1 MTQYDQYDHMMFTKL
16 FQQEMIFIHMSCDV
30 LDIYPREED
39 MSSFQNMDRKRMHLE
54 EEEKENSDIKQS
66 LRVLANGITEL
77 QASLMKPKER
87 KPNLKD
93 IDQKVDIIIEILRSW
108 DTSSTAY
115 LNSQL
120 YEESGQDV
128 LQNQI

>member
-1 MTQYDQYDHMMFTKL
+1 
-16 FQQEMIFIHMSCDV
+16 
-30 LDIYPREED
+30 
-39 MSSFQNMDRKRMHLE
+39 MSSFQNMDRKRMHLQE
-54 EEEKENSDIKQS
+54 EVKENSDIRQS
-66 LRVLANGITEL
+66 LQVLANGITEL

-108 DTSSTAY
+108 DTSSTSY

-120 YEESGQDV
+120 HEEAGQDV

>member
-1 MTQYDQYDHMMFTKL
+1 MY
-16 FQQEMIFIHMSCDV
+16 V
-30 LDIYPREED
+30 
-39 MSSFQNMDRKRMHLE
+39 E
-54 EEEKENSDIKQS
+54 EEENNNSEIKHS
-66 LRVLANGITEL
+66 LQVLANGITEL

-93 IDQKVDIIIEILRSW
+93 IDQKIDIILEILKSW

-120 YEESGQDV
+120 CEEVGRDKK
-128 LQNQI
+128 

>member
-1 MTQYDQYDHMMFTKL
+1 MMFTKQ

-39 MSSFQNMDRKRMHLE
+39 MPSFQNMDRKRMHLE

-93 IDQKVDIIIEILRSW
+93 LDKKVDIVIEILRSW
-108 DTSSTAY
+108 DTSSTSY

-120 YEESGQDV
+120 YEELGQDV

>member
-1 MTQYDQYDHMMFTKL
+1 MCIFIQYDAHHMMFTKQ

-66 LRVLANGITEL
+66 LQVLANGITEL

-93 IDQKVDIIIEILRSW
+93 LNQKVDIIIDILRSW

-120 YEESGQDV
+120 YKESGQ
-128 LQNQI
+128 NKK

>member
-1 MTQYDQYDHMMFTKL
+1 
-16 FQQEMIFIHMSCDV
+16 
-30 LDIYPREED
+30 
-39 MSSFQNMDRKRMHLE
+39 MHLE

-66 LRVLANGITEL
+66 LQVLANGITEL

>member
-1 MTQYDQYDHMMFTKL
+1 
-16 FQQEMIFIHMSCDV
+16 
-30 LDIYPREED
+30 
-39 MSSFQNMDRKRMHLE
+39 MDCKRMRLE
-54 EEEKENSDIKQS
+54 DEEIENSDIKQS
-66 LRVLANGITEL
+66 LQVLANGITEL
-77 QASLMKPKER
+77 QASLTKPKER

-120 YEESGQDV
+120 YEESGQDKK
-128 LQNQI
+128 

>member
-1 MTQYDQYDHMMFTKL
+1 
-16 FQQEMIFIHMSCDV
+16 MISKGNDIHSYVSRDF
-30 LDIYPREED
+30 LDIYPREKD
-39 MSSFQNMDRKRMHLE
+39 MSSFQNMDRKRMHLQE
-54 EEEKENSDIKQS
+54 EVKENSDIRQS
-66 LRVLANGITEL
+66 LQVLANGITEL

-93 IDQKVDIIIEILRSW
+93 IDQKVDIIIKILRSW

-120 YEESGQDV
+120 YEEAEQDKT
-128 LQNQI
+128 

>member
-1 MTQYDQYDHMMFTKL
+1 
-16 FQQEMIFIHMSCDV
+16 
-30 LDIYPREED
+30 
-39 MSSFQNMDRKRMHLE
+39 MDRKRKHLKE
-54 EEEKENSDIKQS
+54 EENGSSDITQS
-66 LRVLANGITEL
+66 LQILANGIAEL
-77 QASLMKPKER
+77 QASLSKPKER

-108 DTSSTAY
+108 DTSSTSY

-120 YEESGQDV
+120 HEEAGQDKHV

>member
-1 MTQYDQYDHMMFTKL
+1 MDHK
-16 FQQEMIFIHMSCDV
+16 
-30 LDIYPREED
+30 
-39 MSSFQNMDRKRMHLE
+39 RKHLE
-54 EEEKENSDIKQS
+54 EENESSDITQS
-66 LRVLANGITEL
+66 LQILANGIPEL
-77 QASLMKPKER
+77 QASLKKPEER

-108 DTSSTAY
+108 DTSSTSY

-120 YEESGQDV
+120 HEEAGQDV